1 MSQVTQPRISL
12 PTSRPAVIGAA
23 LAAAIA
29 LAAVI
34 LVLALSSDSSD
45 EAQPAS
51 VGAQPSLRSD
61 GGPEE
66 SRVAVSAGSHQAIA
80 APSESNI
87 AASLATPAASSAITS
102 GGPDESHTAAAIA
115 GR

>member
-23 LAAAIA
+23 LAAVA

-34 LVLALSSDSSD
+34 LVLALSSGSSD
-45 EAQPAS
+45 ETQPAS

-66 SRVAVSAGSHQAIA
+66 SHVAVAAGSHQAIA

-87 AASLATPAASSAITS
+87 AASIATPGPSSAAS
-102 GGPDESHTAAAIA
+102 GPDESHTAAAIG

>member
-12 PTSRPAVIGAA
+12 PPRTLAWIGAA
-23 LAAAIA
+23 LAAVA
-29 LAAVI
+29 LAAVV
-34 LVLALSSDSSD
+34 LVLALSAGSSD
-45 EAQPAS
+45 DAQPAS

-66 SRVAVSAGSHQAIA
+66 SHVAVSAGSHQAIA

-87 AASLATPAASSAITS
+87 AASIATPGPSAVTS
-102 GGPDESHTAAAIA
+102 GPDESHTAAAIA

>member
-1 MSQVTQPRISL
+1 MTQVTQPRISL
-12 PTSRPAVIGAA
+12 PTPRPAVIGAA
-23 LAAAIA
+23 LAAVA

-34 LVLALSSDSSD
+34 LVLALSAGSKED
-45 EAQPAS
+45 AQPAS

-66 SRVAVSAGSHQAIA
+66 TSVAVSAGSHQAIA
-80 APSESNI
+80 AP
-87 AASLATPAASSAITS
+87 
-102 GGPDESHTAAAIA
+102 DESHTAAAVA